1 MMMMSWDESA
11 WSASHLEVTAAPD
24 SPEGQRQLGVY
35 AISLDGLGIH
45 EDNAPQDGRI
55 VPGERYLASR

>member
-1 MMMMSWDESA
+1 MGGVTMSWDESA
-11 WSASHLEVTAAPD
+11 WSASHLEV

>member
-1 MMMMSWDESA
+1 MSWDESA
-11 WSASHLEVTAAPD
+11 WSASHLEV